1 MLICSQYTVNFGHPH
16 SESESQSQSD
26 ARTCGEL
33 LVTWAETH
41 SQHSISV
48 SFYYYFAL
56 LRLLCGQQFL
66 VLPFQ
71 HTFLLLSSSPFCC
84 CCCCCLFVT
93 FSYQLFSFM
102 LRCTLG
108 RVLHSPLP
116 VLSSVLFSFPV
127 VIRWHITLKC
137 LLLFYKINFFRYLA
151 RPTCLSAK
159 KERPTKSHKN
169 NNVMPISFTATF
181 INQEEG
187 TEAAAACGM
196 FYLPS
201 ESFRVE
207 VLGRC
212 VCACVCVLGVLS
224 SRGNG
229 NFWAAAEKICEQ
241 EGKLI

>member
-1 MLICSQYTVNFGHPH
+1 MLICSQYTVNFGHPQ
-16 SESESQSQSD
+16 SESQSD
-26 ARTCGEL
+26 ARTCGKL

-48 SFYYYFAL
+48 SFYYYFSL

-71 HTFLLLSSSPFCC
+71 HTFLLLSSSR

-93 FSYQLFSFM
+93 FSYQLSSFM

-108 RVLHSPLP
+108 RVLHSPFP
-116 VLSSVLFSFPV
+116 VLSSVLFPFPV

-159 KERPTKSHKN
+159 KESPTKSHKN

-187 TEAAAACGM
+187 TAAAAACGM

-212 VCACVCVLGVLS
+212 VWVCVRVCVRCS
-224 SRGNG
+224 
-229 NFWAAAEKICEQ
+229 
-241 EGKLI
+241 